1 MKLPSG
7 SAGFCA
13 RLGQFHRRIGG
24 AVMKLVGAIKRK
36 LGVEKSLKSYA
47 WYIWY

>member
-1 MKLPSG
+1 
-7 SAGFCA
+7 
-13 RLGQFHRRIGG
+13 
-24 AVMKLVGAIKRK
+24 MKLVGAIKRK